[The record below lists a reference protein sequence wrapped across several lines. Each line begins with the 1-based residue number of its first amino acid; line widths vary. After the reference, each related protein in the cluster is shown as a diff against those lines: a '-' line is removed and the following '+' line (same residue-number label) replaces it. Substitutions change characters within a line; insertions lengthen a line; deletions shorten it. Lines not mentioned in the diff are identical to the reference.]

1 MRNKDY
7 IKEINKEIDSHKNYE
22 QISSKL
28 QFKDN
33 ERVFNMKNRKLC
45 AILCCSAAAVVLVGG
60 VGLGVGLGLSQNKE
74 GTPTSL
80 VKMSVNPEL
89 SMVLDENNVVLSIS
103 GDNEEG
109 KMLLVDEKVVG
120 KEVDEA
126 IEYIINIENETGYL
140 VSGEFV
146 SEPNKITIQISVNDE
161 NIKNSLNEVI
171 NKAIE
176 TTCDKLHI
184 KETVEWA
191 EDITHQN
198 LVELA
203 MKADPTLTSEEASK
217 LTNEQLLDIIKLYQ
231 IETAEIYSVEL
242 EELYNQIK
250 DYELQF
256 TETEFVNETIKSLG
270 EIYEHFTSSLQ
281 SSINVLQGRIDDV
294 NEIRYNTFVA
304 PNSDYQ
310 KQIDEVKAKK
320 EEVITVRN
328 EIGNTEESAIR
339 DSKIAILDTKIAAYQ
354 ACLEALENIK
364 NSCLVSIDLYIQ
376 SLQSAIDSINSIIA
390 SLPSQDEVEATLKEK
405 TVELEKKLN
414 EAKTNFF
421 TKFEKEYGEDIANA
435 KQKALE
441 YKESLKEKVSEARN

>member
-1 MRNKDY
+1 
-7 IKEINKEIDSHKNYE
+7 
-22 QISSKL
+22 
-28 QFKDN
+28 
-33 ERVFNMKNRKLC
+33 MKNRKLC

-270 EIYEHFTSSLQ
+270 EIYKVFTSTLQ

-294 NEIRYNTFVA
+294 NNIRYDKFVA

-310 KQIDEVKAKK
+310 KQIDEVNAKK

-328 EIGNTEESAIR
+328 EIANTEEDAIR

-354 ACLEALENIK
+354 TCLDALDYIK
-364 NSCLVSIDLYIQ
+364 NSCLASINLYIQ

-421 TKFEKEYGEDIANA
+421 TKFEDEYGDDIANA

>member
-28 QFKDN
+28 QFNDK

-109 KMLLVDEKVVG
+109 KMLLVDEEVVG

-126 IEYIINIENETGYL
+126 VEYIINIENETGYL

-184 KETVEWA
+184 QETVEWA

-198 LVELA
+198 LIELA

-270 EIYEHFTSSLQ
+270 EIYEFFTSTLQ

-294 NEIRYNTFVA
+294 NNIRYDKFVA

-310 KQIDEVKAKK
+310 KQIDEVNAKK
-320 EEVITVRN
+320 EEVIAVRN
-328 EIGNTEESAIR
+328 EIANTEEDAIR
-339 DSKIAILDTKIAAYQ
+339 DTKIAILDTKIAAYQ
-354 ACLEALENIK
+354 TCLEALKNIK
-364 NSCLVSIDLYIQ
+364 KSCLASIDLYIQ
-376 SLQSAIDSINSIIA
+376 SLQSAINSINDLIA

-421 TKFEKEYGEDIANA
+421 TKFENEYGEDIANA
-435 KQKALE
+435 KKKALE

>member
-28 QFKDN
+28 QFKDK
-33 ERVFNMKNRKLC
+33 ERVFTMKNRKLC

-60 VGLGVGLGLSQNKE
+60 VGLCVGLGFSQNKE

-184 KETVEWA
+184 KETVQWA

-270 EIYEHFTSSLQ
+270 EIYKVFTSTLQ
-281 SSINVLQGRIDDV
+281 SSIDVLQGRIDDV
-294 NEIRYNTFVA
+294 NNIRYDKFVA

-310 KQIDEVKAKK
+310 KQVDEVNAKK
-320 EEVITVRN
+320 EEVIAVRN
-328 EIGNTEESAIR
+328 EIANTEEDAIR
-339 DSKIAILDTKIAAYQ
+339 DTKIAILDTKIAAYQ
-354 ACLEALENIK
+354 TCLDALDYIK
-364 NSCLVSIDLYIQ
+364 KSCLDSIDLYIQ
-376 SLQSAIDSINSIIA
+376 SLQSAIDTINSLIA

-421 TKFEKEYGEDIANA
+421 TKFEDEYGEDIANA

>member
-140 VSGEFV
+140 VSGEFL

-161 NIKNSLNEVI
+161 SN
-171 NKAIE
+171 
-176 TTCDKLHI
+176 
-184 KETVEWA
+184 
-191 EDITHQN
+191 
-198 LVELA
+198 
-203 MKADPTLTSEEASK
+203 
-217 LTNEQLLDIIKLYQ
+217 
-231 IETAEIYSVEL
+231 
-242 EELYNQIK
+242 
-250 DYELQF
+250 
-256 TETEFVNETIKSLG
+256 
-270 EIYEHFTSSLQ
+270 
-281 SSINVLQGRIDDV
+281 
-294 NEIRYNTFVA
+294 
-304 PNSDYQ
+304 
-310 KQIDEVKAKK
+310 
-320 EEVITVRN
+320 
-328 EIGNTEESAIR
+328 
-339 DSKIAILDTKIAAYQ
+339 
-354 ACLEALENIK
+354 
-364 NSCLVSIDLYIQ
+364 
-376 SLQSAIDSINSIIA
+376 
-390 SLPSQDEVEATLKEK
+390 
-405 TVELEKKLN
+405 
-414 EAKTNFF
+414 
-421 TKFEKEYGEDIANA
+421 
-435 KQKALE
+435 
-441 YKESLKEKVSEARN
+441 

>member
-28 QFKDN
+28 QFKDQ

-126 IEYIINIENETGYL
+126 VEYIINIENETGYL

-270 EIYEHFTSSLQ
+270 EIYKVFTSTLQ

-294 NEIRYNTFVA
+294 NNIRYNTFVA
-304 PNSDYQ
+304 PTSDYQ

-320 EEVITVRN
+320 EEVITVIN
-328 EIGNTEESAIR
+328 EIANTEEDEIR
-339 DSKIAILDTKIAAYQ
+339 DTKIAAYQ

-364 NSCLVSIDLYIQ
+364 NSCLASIDLYIQ

-390 SLPSQDEVEATLKEK
+390 SLPSQDEVEAILKEK
-405 TVELEKKLN
+405 TIELEKKLN

-421 TKFEKEYGEDIANA
+421 TKFENEYGEDIANA

>member
-1 MRNKDY
+1 MRNRDY

-28 QFKDN
+28 QFKDK

-161 NIKNSLNEVI
+161 NIKNSLNDVI

-203 MKADPTLTSEEASK
+203 MKADPTLTNEEASK

-270 EIYEHFTSSLQ
+270 EIYKVFTSTLQ
-281 SSINVLQGRIDDV
+281 SSIDVLQGRIDAV
-294 NEIRYNTFVA
+294 NNIRYDKFVA

-310 KQIDEVKAKK
+310 KQIDEVNAKK
-320 EEVITVRN
+320 EEVIKVRN
-328 EIGNTEESAIR
+328 EIANTEEDAIR
-339 DSKIAILDTKIAAYQ
+339 DTKIAILDTKIAAYQ
-354 ACLEALENIK
+354 TCLDALDYIK
-364 NSCLVSIDLYIQ
+364 NSCLASIDLYIQ

-390 SLPSQDEVEATLKEK
+390 TLPSQDEVEATLKEK

-421 TKFEKEYGEDIANA
+421 TKFEDKYGEDIANA

>member
-7 IKEINKEIDSHKNYE
+7 IKEINKEIASHKNYE

-28 QFKDN
+28 QFKDK

-191 EDITHQN
+191 QDFTHQN

-270 EIYEHFTSSLQ
+270 EIYERFTSSLQ
-281 SSINVLQGRIDDV
+281 SSINVLQGTIDAV
-294 NEIRYNTFVA
+294 NNIRYNTFVA
-304 PNSDYQ
+304 PTSDYQ

-328 EIGNTEESAIR
+328 EIANTEEDTIR
-339 DSKIAILDTKIAAYQ
+339 DTKIAILDTKIAAYQ

-364 NSCLVSIDLYIQ
+364 ESCLASIDLYIQ

-421 TKFEKEYGEDIANA
+421 TKFEDKYGEDIANA

>member
-1 MRNKDY
+1 MERIELFDNY
-7 IKEINKEIDSHKNYE
+7 INNQLSDAQRSEFDA
-22 QISSKL
+22 KL
-28 QFKDN
+28 KSD
-33 ERVFNMKNRKLC
+33 
-45 AILCCSAAAVVLVGG
+45 
-60 VGLGVGLGLSQNKE
+60 
-74 GTPTSL
+74 
-80 VKMSVNPEL
+80 
-89 SMVLDENNVVLSIS
+89 
-103 GDNEEG
+103 EEG

-146 SEPNKITIQISVNDE
+146 SEPELNKITIQISVNDE

-256 TETEFVNETIKSLG
+256 TETEFVNETIKSFIHKDSLLG
-270 EIYEHFTSSLQ
+270 CPFKIYK
-281 SSINVLQGRIDDV
+281 R
-294 NEIRYNTFVA
+294 
-304 PNSDYQ
+304 
-310 KQIDEVKAKK
+310 
-320 EEVITVRN
+320 
-328 EIGNTEESAIR
+328 
-339 DSKIAILDTKIAAYQ
+339 
-354 ACLEALENIK
+354 
-364 NSCLVSIDLYIQ
+364 
-376 SLQSAIDSINSIIA
+376 
-390 SLPSQDEVEATLKEK
+390 
-405 TVELEKKLN
+405 
-414 EAKTNFF
+414 
-421 TKFEKEYGEDIANA
+421 
-435 KQKALE
+435 
-441 YKESLKEKVSEARN
+441 